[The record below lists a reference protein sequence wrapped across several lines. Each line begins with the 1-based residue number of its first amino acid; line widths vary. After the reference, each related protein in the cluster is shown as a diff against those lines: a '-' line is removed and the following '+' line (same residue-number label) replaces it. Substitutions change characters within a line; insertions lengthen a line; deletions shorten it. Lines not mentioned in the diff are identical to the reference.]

1 MNIALVYDRINKYGG
16 AERVLENLHALY
28 PDSPVYTSVHN
39 PKTAL
44 WAHGWDIRPT
54 FLSRIPFARSH
65 HELLPLVSPFA
76 FETLSFDGFD
86 AAISVTSSDAKAI
99 LTKPETCHICYCLTP
114 TRYLW
119 SGYDDY
125 LRHPALGI
133 FSAIGKRVFRANVAR
148 LRRWDL
154 VFSKRPDYYVAISR
168 LVAGRI
174 KRYYGT
180 SVDRVIYPPVD
191 TDTFVP
197 DTGSDSGYFLTVG
210 RLVPYKRIDT
220 VVEAA
225 NRLGIRLVVVGNG
238 RDEVRIRKL
247 AGPTVT
253 LISEKLTDEK
263 LASYYQHCKAFV
275 FAGAEDFG
283 ITAAEAQSCGKPVVC
298 YGESGMAEI
307 VKDRETG
314 VVLEDQSVESV
325 MNGIKTVSDMTIS
338 AAACRNNALR
348 FGKKRFAD
356 EFGQYVVQ
364 TVDRYRKALP

>member
-16 AERVLENLHALY
+16 AERVLENLHTLY
-28 PDSPVYTSVHN
+28 PNSPVYTSVYN
-39 PKTAL
+39 QKTAP
-44 WAHGWDIRPT
+44 WANGWDIRPT
-54 FLSRIPFARSH
+54 FLSRIPLARSH
-65 HELLPLVSPFA
+65 HELLPLLTPFA

-86 AAISVTSSDAKAI
+86 AVISVTSADAKAI

-119 SGYDDY
+119 SGYEDY
-125 LRHPALGI
+125 TAIPGLGI
-133 FSAIGKRVFRANVAR
+133 FSALGKRVFLANSTR

-154 VFSKRPDYYVAISR
+154 TFSKRPDYYTAISN
-168 LVAGRI
+168 LVAQRI
-174 KRYYGT
+174 SRYYGIP
-180 SVDRVIYPPVD
+180 VDRVIYPPVD
-191 TDTFVP
+191 TDTFIP
-197 DTGSDSGYFLTVG
+197 AGNGDSGYFLTVG

-220 VVEAA
+220 VVEAV
-225 NRLGIRLVVVGNG
+225 NRLGVRLVVIGSG
-238 RDEVRIRKL
+238 RDEARIRKL

-253 LISEKLTDEK
+253 LITEKLTDEK
-263 LASYYQHCKAFV
+263 LASYYQHCRAFV

-298 YGESGMAEI
+298 FGGSGMAEI

-325 MNGIKTVSDMTIS
+325 MNGMKIVSEMTIS
-338 AAACRNNALR
+338 PDTCRSNALR

-356 EFGQYVVQ
+356 EFREYIVQ

>member
-28 PDSPVYTSVHN
+28 PQSPVYTSVHN
-39 PKTAL
+39 PKTAP
-44 WAHGWDIRPT
+44 WAQGWDIRPT
-54 FLSRIPFARSH
+54 FLSRIPFARSR

-86 AAISVTSSDAKAI
+86 AVVSVTSSDAKAI

-119 SGYDDY
+119 SGYDEY
-125 LRHPALGI
+125 IQHPSLGI
-133 FSAIGKRVFRANVAR
+133 FSAIGKRVFLANRDR

-154 VFSKRPDYYVAISR
+154 IFSKRPDYYVAISR
-168 LVAGRI
+168 LVADRI

-180 SVDRVIYPPVD
+180 PVDRIIYPPVD

-197 DTGSDSGYFLTVG
+197 HGNGDSGYFLTVG

-225 NRLGIRLVVVGNG
+225 NRLGARLVVVGSG
-238 RDEVRIRKL
+238 RDEARIRKL
-247 AGPTVT
+247 AGPSVT

-263 LASYYQHCKAFV
+263 LASYYQHCRAFV
-275 FAGAEDFG
+275 FAGTEDFG

-298 YGESGMAEI
+298 YKGSGMAEI
-307 VKDRETG
+307 VKSGETG
-314 VVLEDQSVESV
+314 VVLKDQSMESV
-325 MNGIKTVSDMTIS
+325 MGGMKTVSDMTIS
-338 AAACRNNALR
+338 ADACRSNALR

-356 EFGQYVVQ
+356 EFRQYVVQ